1 MAYEYPLQS
10 ELDVKTA
17 ANYLRGAGIAC
28 EWSGVCLWITSQA
41 MDASQKV
48 MVIDAGGRYA
58 QKRGQWYIRGREGL
72 PRKIEVAA

>member
-17 ANYLRGAGIAC
+17 ANHLRAAGIAC
-28 EWSGVCLWITSQA
+28 EWSGVCLWIVSPLSGDQELR
-41 MDASQKV
+41 V
-48 MVIDAGGRYA
+48 MHCGGRYA